1 MLRRVRVAST
11 NQKISAI
18 KLLRELSGLGL
29 KDSKDLVEAAA
40 FVEIDRDDATL
51 ARIAEEGRRCE
62 VAFEFDPPLRGG
74 ASASSASFS
83 SSSPSASGEFSLR
96 YHSGPNKIPAIKL
109 VRELSGLGLK
119 EAKDVVE
126 LAGVIRQGLSSSEAE
141 SIIARFT
148 EIGSRVELVRGSS
161 TPTPS
166 LPSPR
171 AGAERVYGYVSEDDD
186 F

>member
-29 KDSKDLVEAAA
+29 RDSKDLVEAAA
-40 FVEIDRDDATL
+40 FVEIDRDDATF

-74 ASASSASFS
+74 APASSFS

-96 YHSGPNKIPAIKL
+96 YHSGPNKIHAIKL
-109 VRELSGLGLK
+109 VRELSGVGLK

-161 TPTPS
+161 APTPS